1 MFSINGIRLLKDDK
15 EILKNEKNIFT
26 FISLC
31 DKMYVVKI
39 GNYAKNHRHN
49 LVQIAVKPIP
59 FIFLNYSILTNSG
72 FSGLCLIKIEG
83 WLKTFAVYLS
93 TEKVYRKGFDTIHHN
108 SILRRLHTNGTK
120 SSVCRDCSA

>member
-39 GNYAKNHRHN
+39 GNCYKNH
-49 LVQIAVKPIP
+49 
-59 FIFLNYSILTNSG
+59 
-72 FSGLCLIKIEG
+72 E
-83 WLKTFAVYLS
+83 KTL
-93 TEKVYRKGFDTIHHN
+93 
-108 SILRRLHTNGTK
+108 L
-120 SSVCRDCSA
+120 